1 MEMSA
6 EMMKAIKE
14 MKSMPPVPW
23 PEYEGIPYP
32 TFLTFRNKGAEQ
44 TIQGIKDFQSR
55 ETDIMICTHSK
66 SGTHWTYEIL
76 ALIISNTTELAK
88 ETKGEKMLEAIP
100 DLSVL
105 DALPSPRI
113 LDTHVQFQ
121 NIPTRHVEKGGKII
135 HMIRNPKD
143 VSVSLYNHARKDVIT
158 LNLDI
163 PWNEYFEIW
172 MTGKLPYGSWFDYEL
187 GMEQAEK
194 DHPGLIYTCYYED
207 VKKNPTKEIKKLA
220 DFLEINVT
228 DETIDGI
235 AKATTF
241 DNMQK
246 NKMDGSKFVSDDGQG
261 FIYRKGEIGDWKNYY
276 TVAQNERYEALFKEK
291 MKDSQ
296 YKFQYE

>member
-1 MEMSA
+1 MDIPP
-6 EMMKAIKE
+6 EMMKAIE
-14 MKSMPPVPW
+14 QMKSLPPVPW

-32 TFLTFRNKGAEQ
+32 AFLTFRMKGAEQ
-44 TIQGIKDFQSR
+44 LIQGIKNFQSR
-55 ETDIMICTHSK
+55 ETDILICTHSK
-66 SGTHWTYEIL
+66 SGTHWLYEIL
-76 ALIISNTTELAK
+76 ALITSNKTEIAK
-88 ETKGEKMLEAIP
+88 ETKGEKMFEAIP
-100 DLSVL
+100 DLSIL

-121 NIPTRHVEKGGKII
+121 YIPTRHVEKGGKIV

-143 VSVSLYNHARKDVIT
+143 VSVSLHNHARKDICI
-158 LNLDI
+158 NLDI

-207 VKKNPTKEIKKLA
+207 MKKNPTKEIKKLA

-228 DETIDGI
+228 DETVEGI

-246 NKMDGSKFVSDDGQG
+246 NKMDGSKFVSVDGQG